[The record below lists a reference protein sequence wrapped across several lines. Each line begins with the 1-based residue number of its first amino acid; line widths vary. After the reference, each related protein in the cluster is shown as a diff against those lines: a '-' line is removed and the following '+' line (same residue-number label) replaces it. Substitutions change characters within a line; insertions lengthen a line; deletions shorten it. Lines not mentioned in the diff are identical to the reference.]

1 MIDASSAKRRAAITL
16 LRSAKSRNALR
27 RAKPAIRELS
37 GDDSYAPSQL
47 AADIESVLAELTSET
62 NASRRFDVLRRSD
75 VDGESHDA
83 IAKDVGLSRSQFYR
97 DLREARE
104 RFTLALEER
113 LAAKAAAGIDP
124 RFLAIEVLRD
134 GGQFARAAAMADA
147 LARTGNREDAARA
160 LCLRAEL
167 EIENGAFAA
176 ARATAAQARELVD
189 DSDVSLR
196 ETVGAECELA
206 DYEAAYCMGSPESPE
221 LRRASIVRLRRSV
234 ERGNAALASTLVKAL
249 VQETSLQFGQG
260 DVQAARAAVDE
271 AGALTQRF
279 RLRDRRLPVDVRI
292 RATGLKALHADCVGS
307 ALLDA
312 RAIAADTA
320 RQGDVRGLRLGLQA
334 ISSHLLTLGRPDE
347 AKHEA
352 LEAWALIDLFGSEL
366 DRLVVLSSLAR
377 IDVHRGD
384 GNAALEWIALSDR
397 SSCNAFTVR
406 QALAVS
412 RAEAFA
418 LTGRLEPAVDLAR
431 AVQERSQRWPRV
443 IGRAKVAEAMALS
456 RLERGAEARRCS
468 ERAIELSRDAGPLLE
483 LRALDCNVR
492 LTGNPRSLHSL
503 RTLQAALSTGPLS

>member
-1 MIDASSAKRRAAITL
+1 MDSSSAQRRAAVTL
-16 LRSAKSRNALR
+16 LRGIKSRTAMR
-27 RAKPAIRELS
+27 RAKPAIRELC

-47 AADIESVLAELTSET
+47 AGDIDAVLAELSSEP
-62 NASRRFDVLRRSD
+62 NASRRIDVLRRSD
-75 VDGESHDA
+75 VEGQSHDV
-83 IAKDVGLSRSQFYR
+83 IAGDVGLSRSQFYR

-104 RFTLALEER
+104 RFTSALRDR
-113 LAAKAAAGIDP
+113 LAAKASSAIDP

-134 GGQFARAAAMADA
+134 GGQFARAVAMADA
-147 LARTGNREDAARA
+147 LSRTGIREDAARA

-176 ARATAAQARELVD
+176 ARATAAQARALVD
-189 DSDVSLR
+189 DSDIALR

-206 DYEAAYCMGSPESPE
+206 DYEAAYCMGSPESPDM
-221 LRRASIVRLRRSV
+221 RRAAIVRLRGSV
-234 ERGNAALASTLVKAL
+234 ERGSPSLAATLVKAL
-249 VQETSLQFGQG
+249 IQETSLQFGQG
-260 DVQAARAAVDE
+260 DTRAAQAAVDE

-279 RLRDRRLPVDVRI
+279 VLHDRRLPVDVRI
-292 RATGLKALHADCVGS
+292 RASGLKALHADCVGS
-307 ALLDA
+307 ALQDA
-312 RAIAADTA
+312 RAIAADAA

-334 ISSHLLTLGRPDE
+334 ASSHLLTLGRLDE

-366 DRLVVLSSLAR
+366 DRLIVLSNLAR
-377 IDVHRGD
+377 IDVHRSD
-384 GNAALEWIALSDR
+384 GIAALEWIAIADR
-397 SSCNAFTVR
+397 SNCNAFTVR

-418 LTGRLEPAVDLAR
+418 LTGRLEPAIDLAR

-443 IGRAKVAEAMALS
+443 VGRAKVAEAMALS

-503 RTLQAALSTGPLS
+503 RTLQAALSTNP